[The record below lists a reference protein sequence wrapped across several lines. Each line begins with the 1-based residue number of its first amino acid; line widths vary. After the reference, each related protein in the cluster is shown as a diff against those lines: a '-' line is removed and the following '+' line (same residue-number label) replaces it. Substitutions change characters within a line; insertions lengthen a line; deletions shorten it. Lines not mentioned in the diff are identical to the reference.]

1 MGEPPVEEVLLVP
14 FYVEGRAVGTIW
26 AVAHDD
32 RRKFDTEDERVMHS
46 LGDFA
51 SSAYQILA
59 SLDALKS
66 QNPNVKKPKQ
76 PCAKAS
82 GGSAR

>member
-1 MGEPPVEEVLLVP
+1 
-14 FYVEGRAVGTIW
+14 
-26 AVAHDD
+26 
-32 RRKFDTEDERVMHS
+32 MHS